1 MSHLWSASE
10 SGRASWQ
17 PRSLHLQPQSGSSS
31 ASGPQLPPQRG
42 LREDGLSFV
51 PIGGPLCSSTCPLPG
66 LGDVLTCPLPE
77 LVGASLAFV
86 QIGQL
91 SVTFQTKGR
100 MKVGTGGQET
110 KGAVAE
116 RGFPGLGQSE
126 LQAGMASEARGSLP
140 GIVLSIPHLARPCPA
155 CPKNGGAGCRN
166 CSWEDHSHTWLS
178 KGPPSLAQM
187 PPPP

>member
-1 MSHLWSASE
+1 MPPMLGHTATESPLHRSTQHAFRHPLGMRTGSHRCSHVLLDSQGQGSAIC
-10 SGRASWQ
+10 
-17 PRSLHLQPQSGSSS
+17 
-31 ASGPQLPPQRG
+31 
-42 LREDGLSFV
+42 
-51 PIGGPLCSSTCPLPG
+51 PI
-66 LGDVLTCPLPE
+66 PE
-77 LVGASLAFV
+77 LVGACLAFI
-86 QIGQL
+86 QISQL